1 MDLVFNYESIK
12 PQFFHG
18 HLPIRFGTK
27 KSTWNKVGA
36 QNRYL
41 MRGSPGDAMHST
53 RVAN

>member
-1 MDLVFNYESIK
+1 MDLVFNYESAK
-12 PQFFHG
+12 SQLFHG

-27 KSTWNKVGA
+27 KSTQNKVGA

-41 MRGSPGDAMHST
+41 LSGSPGDTMHST